1 MRVPLED
8 ESTRPVRAQCDGGTR
23 GEVDVTATRGPR
35 RPLRIAVGSDEL
47 LLSQAVRAALAA
59 RGFVTHTVQWRS
71 AVPDDRPALQLSRL
85 RPDAGLML
93 CRDDLSPTLAQVLW
107 LFVQH
112 PVRWVVV
119 TSDGPGPAWGALLE
133 AGAGAV
139 MSSERTLDEVVE
151 AIIVVA
157 HGDRLVDSTTE
168 AGVIALWHA
177 VARER
182 REALARLR
190 TLTPREHAV
199 LELLVDGQSIRA
211 IAASS
216 DLAEATVRSQVRSVL
231 HKLGVGSQLRAAAAV
246 RTLCG
251 RLP

>member
-1 MRVPLED
+1 MTE
-8 ESTRPVRAQCDGGTR
+8 
-23 GEVDVTATRGPR
+23 TRGPR

-47 LLSQAVRAALAA
+47 LLGQAIRAALAA
-59 RGFVTHTVQWRS
+59 RGFVTRTVQWRS
-71 AVPDDRPALQLSRL
+71 SVPDDRPALQLSRL
-85 RPDAGLML
+85 SPDAGLML

-107 LFVQH
+107 LFAQH

-139 MSSERTLDEVVE
+139 MSSERTLDEVAE
-151 AIIVVA
+151 AIVGVA
-157 HGDRLVDSTTE
+157 HGDRLVDTTTE
-168 AGVIALWHA
+168 AGVLALWHA

-182 REALARLR
+182 REALDRLR

-199 LELLVDGQSIRA
+199 LELLGDGQSVRT

-216 DLAEATVRSQVRSVL
+216 DLTEATVRSQVKSVL
-231 HKLGVGSQLRAAAAV
+231 HKLGVRSQLRAVAAV

-251 RLP
+251 HRP